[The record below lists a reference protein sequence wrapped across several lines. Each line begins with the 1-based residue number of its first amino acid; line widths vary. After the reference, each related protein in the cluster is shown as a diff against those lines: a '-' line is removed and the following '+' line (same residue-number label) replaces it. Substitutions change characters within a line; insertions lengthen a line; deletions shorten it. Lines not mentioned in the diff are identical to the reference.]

1 MIKSCRNVWEKFSV
15 TSEVMTILMIIALV
29 LFLQFWGVKA
39 VYQHDTFWI
48 EKEYMIVFD
57 GRSRLES

>member
-39 VYQHDTFWI
+39 VYQHDTFRI
-48 EKEYMIVFD
+48 EKE
-57 GRSRLES
+57 